1 MYVRKK
7 VYLCTKYAFFKK
19 IRYMKKHFLTILA
32 LVFVAQISWAGT
44 VTPASQIPA
53 YYADADGLAG
63 KPLWTAISSITNRGF
78 SSLGYNGLWTAYKK
92 TDVYPAD
99 SVGKAGKI
107 WDMYGECPFTFGS
120 DQCGSYSGVC
130 DCYNREHS
138 IPKSW
143 FGGSTSGIGCDIFH
157 LVPTDGKINST
168 RSNDEFGEVAGA
180 KNYYGNGTGTA
191 GTWSTDRPTIASAA
205 GEVIQGS
212 GNVFEPKDQYK
223 GDFARGYM
231 GTIIK
236 WQLANMTSSN
246 NFFTG
251 NYTASGN
258 FGFTKKAVVLM
269 MKWHREDPV
278 SQKEIDRN
286 NGIQATQGNRNP
298 FIDYPYLAEYIWGE
312 HAGETVDMS
321 LLMPSTD
328 PDFIPGV
335 SSGLREHEVPP
346 IPGAMYGVT
355 WSVNGEEMLV
365 DSICEEC
372 SIMVLPSTPVSC
384 SSESNVFVG
393 WTTTAIAGTS
403 DDAPAVLYTKPSDFP
418 AVMADVTYY
427 AVFAK
432 ETVTQGAEPAVYVFD
447 AEHQT
452 GWTNT
457 ANKTG
462 SYWLLDAGKELV
474 SPEVDLAGLSSIVA
488 KIRTYG
494 GTQYDQFAINAGAT
508 RLGTINATSGGT
520 MTEYTWNNTQTLTG
534 VSPITFTCSNAAN
547 NKGIGFS
554 SVIINA
560 TGAGV
565 GYERYITSCQS
576 GDEVE
581 LTPSEDT
588 MVRKM
593 LIGGRI
599 YILMGNELYNLQGQR
614 VR

>member
-1 MYVRKK
+1 M
-7 VYLCTKYAFFKK
+7 
-19 IRYMKKHFLTILA
+19 ILGFA
-32 LVFVAQISWAGT
+32 LIWVAQMMWAGS
-44 VTPASQIPA
+44 VTPAAQIPA

-107 WDMYGECPFTFGS
+107 WDMYGECPFTFSS
-120 DQCGSYSGVC
+120 DQCGSYNGVC

-236 WQLANMTSSN
+236 WQLANMTTSN
-246 NFFTG
+246 NFFSG
-251 NYTASGN
+251 EYTPSGY

-286 NGIQATQGNRNP
+286 NGIQQTQGNRNP

-335 SSGLREHEVPP
+335 SDGARTFVPP

-355 WSVNGEEMLV
+355 WSVNGEELYV
-365 DSICEEC
+365 DSICEDC
-372 SIMVLPSTPVSC
+372 PIMALPNTPVSC
-384 SSESNVFVG
+384 STESDIFMG
-393 WTTTAIAGTS
+393 WTTTPISGTI
-403 DDAPAVLYTKPSDFP
+403 DDAPAILFTQPADFP
-418 AVMADVTYY
+418 AVTEDVTYY

-432 ETVTQGAEPAVYVFD
+432 EAVSEVSMPEVFIFD

-457 ANKTG
+457 ANKSG
-462 SYWLLDAGKELV
+462 SYWLLDAGKQLV
-474 SPEVDLAGLSSIVA
+474 SPTVDLSGLSSIVV

-494 GTQYDQFAINAGAT
+494 GTQYDQFSVDAENQHLTTIEATAG
-508 RLGTINATSGGT
+508 ST

-534 VSPITFTCSNAAN
+534 FSPLTFTCSNAAN

-554 SVIINA
+554 SVVINA

-565 GYERYITSCQS
+565 AYERYITSCQS

-581 LTPSEDT
+581 LIADED
-588 MVRKM
+588 VVARKI
-593 LIGGRI
+593 LVGGQIFLQIG
-599 YILMGNELYNLQGQR
+599 EQLYNITGQR
-614 VR
+614 VK

>member
-1 MYVRKK
+1 MRK
-7 VYLCTKYAFFKK
+7 T
-19 IRYMKKHFLTILA
+19 MILGFA
-32 LVFVAQISWAGT
+32 LIWVAQMMWAGS
-44 VTPASQIPA
+44 VTPATQIPA

-78 SSLGYNGLWTAYKK
+78 SSLGYSGLWTAYKK

-120 DQCGSYSGVC
+120 DQCGSYNGVC

-205 GEVIQGS
+205 GEVIHGS

-236 WQLANMTSSN
+236 WQLANMTTAN
-246 NFFTG
+246 NFFSG
-251 NYTASGN
+251 EYTPSGY

-312 HAGETVDMS
+312 HAGETVDMD

-335 SSGLREHEVPP
+335 SDGSRTYVPP

-355 WSVNGEEMLV
+355 WSVNGEELYV

-372 SIMVLPSTPVSC
+372 PIMALPNTPVSC
-384 SSESNVFVG
+384 STESDIFMG
-393 WTTTAIAGTS
+393 WTTTPIVGTI
-403 DDAPAVLYTKPSDFP
+403 DDAPAILFTQPADFP
-418 AVMADVTYY
+418 AVTEDVTYY

-432 ETVTQGAEPAVYVFD
+432 EAVSEVSMPEVFIFD

-457 ANKTG
+457 ANKTS
-462 SYWLLDAGKELV
+462 SYWLLDAGKQLV
-474 SPEVDLAGLSSIVA
+474 SPTVDLSGLSSIVV

-494 GTQYDQFAINAGAT
+494 GTQYDQFSVDAENQHLTTIEAT
-508 RLGTINATSGGT
+508 AGGT

-534 VSPITFTCSNAAN
+534 FSPLTFTCSNAAN

-554 SVIINA
+554 SVVINA

-565 GYERYITSCQS
+565 AYERYITLCQT

-581 LTPSEDT
+581 LVADED
-588 MVRKM
+588 VVARKI
-593 LIGGRI
+593 LVGGQI
-599 YILMGNELYNLQGQR
+599 FLQINDQLYNITGQR
-614 VR
+614 VK

>member
-1 MYVRKK
+1 MRKI
-7 VYLCTKYAFFKK
+7 F
-19 IRYMKKHFLTILA
+19 IS
-32 LVFVAQISWAGT
+32 FVALLCVAQMMWAGS
-44 VTPASQIPA
+44 VTPAANIPA

-63 KPLWTAISSITNRGF
+63 KQLWTAISSITNRGF
-78 SSLGYNGLWTAYKK
+78 STLGYSGLWTAYKT

-99 SVGKAGKI
+99 STGKAGKI
-107 WDMYGECPFTFGS
+107 WDMYGECTFTYGS
-120 DQCGSYSGVC
+120 DQCGSYNGVC

-180 KNYYGNGTGTA
+180 KNYYGNGTGAA

-205 GEVIQGS
+205 GEVIHGS
-212 GNVFEPKDQYK
+212 GQVFEPKDQYK

-236 WQLANMTSSN
+236 WQLANMTNSN
-246 NFFTG
+246 NFFSG
-251 NYTASGN
+251 EYTPSGY

-286 NGIQATQGNRNP
+286 NGIQKTQGNRNP

-312 HAGETVDMS
+312 HAGETVDMD

-335 SSGLREHEVPP
+335 SDGARTFVPP

-355 WSVNGEEMLV
+355 WSVNGEELYV
-365 DSICEEC
+365 DSICENC
-372 SIMVLPSTPVSC
+372 PIMALPNTPVSC
-384 SSESNVFVG
+384 STESDIFMG
-393 WTTTAIAGTS
+393 WTTTPIAGTI
-403 DDAPAVLYTKPSDFP
+403 DEAPAILFTQPADFK
-418 AVMADVTYY
+418 AVTEDVTYY

-432 ETVTQGAEPAVYVFD
+432 EAVSEVSMPEVFIFD

-462 SYWLLDAGKELV
+462 SYWLLDAGKQLV
-474 SPEVDLAGLSSIVA
+474 SPTVDLSGLSSIVV

-494 GTQYDQFAINAGAT
+494 GTQYDQFSVDAENQHLTTIEAT
-508 RLGTINATSGGT
+508 AGGT

-534 VSPITFTCSNAAN
+534 FSPLTFTCSNAAA

-554 SVIINA
+554 SVVINA

-565 GYERYITSCQS
+565 AYERYITSCQT

-581 LTPSEDT
+581 LVADED
-588 MVRKM
+588 VVARKI
-593 LIGGRI
+593 LVGGQI
-599 YILMGNELYNLQGQR
+599 FLQINNQLYSITGQR
-614 VR
+614 VK

>member
-1 MYVRKK
+1 
-7 VYLCTKYAFFKK
+7 
-19 IRYMKKHFLTILA
+19 MKKYI
-32 LVFVAQISWAGT
+32 VSFVALLCVAQMMWAGS
-44 VTPASQIPA
+44 VTPAANIPA

-63 KPLWTAISSITNRGF
+63 KQLWTAISSITNRGF
-78 SSLGYNGLWTAYKK
+78 SSLGYSGLWTAYKK

-205 GEVIQGS
+205 GEVIHGS

-236 WQLANMTSSN
+236 WQLANMTNSN
-246 NFFTG
+246 NFFSG
-251 NYTASGN
+251 EYTPSGY

-312 HAGETVDMS
+312 HACETVDMD

-335 SSGLREHEVPP
+335 SDGARTFVPP

-355 WSVNGEEMLV
+355 WSVNGEELYV

-372 SIMVLPSTPVSC
+372 PIMALPNTPVSC
-384 SSESNVFVG
+384 STESDIFMG
-393 WTTTAIAGTS
+393 WTTTPIAGTI
-403 DDAPAVLYTKPSDFP
+403 DDAPAILFTQPADFP
-418 AVMADVTYY
+418 AVTEDVTYY

-432 ETVTQGAEPAVYVFD
+432 EAVTQGAAPATYTYD
-447 AEHQT
+447 ADHQEGWANT
-452 GWTNT
+452 G
-457 ANKTG
+457 ANKG
-462 SYWLLDAGKELV
+462 SYWLLDQGKTLV
-474 SPEVDLAGLSSIVA
+474 SPAIDLMGLESIVV
-488 KIRTYG
+488 KMRTYG
-494 GTQYDQFAINAGAT
+494 GTQYDMLQISEESGVLTSIQAT
-508 RLGTINATSGGT
+508 GGSTI
-520 MTEYTWNNTQTLTG
+520 TEYTWNNNLYIAGTSTLT
-534 VSPITFTCSNAAN
+534 FACSNGAA
-547 NKGIGFS
+547 NKGIGIQ
-554 SVIINA
+554 SVVINA

-565 GYERYITSCQS
+565 AYERYITSCQTGS
-576 GDEVE
+576 EVE
-581 LTPSEDT
+581 LVSSDNAPA
-588 MVRKM
+588 RKL
-593 LIGGRI
+593 LINGQI
-599 YILMGNELYNLQGQR
+599 YIILNDQLFNLQGQR
-614 VR
+614 VK

>member
-1 MYVRKK
+1 MI
-7 VYLCTKYAFFKK
+7 LG
-19 IRYMKKHFLTILA
+19 LA
-32 LVFVAQISWAGT
+32 LIWVAQMMWAGS
-44 VTPASQIPA
+44 VTPAAQIPA

-63 KPLWTAISSITNRGF
+63 KQLWTAISSITNRGF

-107 WDMYGECPFTFGS
+107 WDMYGECPFTFSS
-120 DQCGSYSGVC
+120 DQCGSYNGVC

-205 GEVIQGS
+205 GEVIHGS

-236 WQLANMTSSN
+236 WQLANMTTSN
-246 NFFTG
+246 NFFSG
-251 NYTASGN
+251 EYTPSGY

-286 NGIQATQGNRNP
+286 NGIQQTQGNRNP

-328 PDFIPGV
+328 PDFVPGV
-335 SSGLREHEVPP
+335 SDGARTFVPP

-355 WSVNGEEMLV
+355 WSVNGEELYV
-365 DSICEEC
+365 DSICEDC
-372 SIMVLPSTPVSC
+372 PIMALPNTPVSC
-384 SSESNVFVG
+384 STESDIFMG
-393 WTTTAIAGTS
+393 WTTTPIAGTI
-403 DDAPAVLYTKPSDFP
+403 DDAPAILFTQPADFP
-418 AVMADVTYY
+418 AVTEDVTYY

-432 ETVTQGAEPAVYVFD
+432 EAVSEVSMPEVFIFD

-457 ANKTG
+457 ANKTS
-462 SYWLLDAGKELV
+462 SYWLLDAGKQLV
-474 SPEVDLAGLSSIVA
+474 SPTVDLSGLSSIVV

-494 GTQYDQFAINAGAT
+494 GTQYDQFSVDAENQHLTTIEAT
-508 RLGTINATSGGT
+508 AGGT

-534 VSPITFTCSNAAN
+534 FSPLTFTCSNAAN

-554 SVIINA
+554 SVVINA

-565 GYERYITSCQS
+565 AYERYITSCQS

-581 LTPSEDT
+581 LVADED
-588 MVRKM
+588 VVARKI
-593 LIGGRI
+593 LVGGQI
-599 YILMGNELYNLQGQR
+599 FLQINDQLYNITGQR
-614 VR
+614 VK

>member
-1 MYVRKK
+1 M
-7 VYLCTKYAFFKK
+7 
-19 IRYMKKHFLTILA
+19 ILGFA
-32 LVFVAQISWAGT
+32 LIWVAQMMWAGS
-44 VTPASQIPA
+44 VTPAAQIPA

-63 KPLWTAISSITNRGF
+63 KQLWTAISSITNRGF
-78 SSLGYNGLWTAYKK
+78 STLSYSGLWTAYKT

-107 WDMYGECPFTFGS
+107 WDMYGECPFTYGS
-120 DQCGSYSGVC
+120 DQCGSYNGVC

-205 GEVIQGS
+205 GEVIHGS

-236 WQLANMTSSN
+236 WQLANMTTAN
-246 NFFTG
+246 NFFSG
-251 NYTASGN
+251 EYTPSGY

-312 HAGETVDMS
+312 HAGEAVDMD

-335 SSGLREHEVPP
+335 SDGARTYVPP
-346 IPGAMYGVT
+346 IPAAMYGVT
-355 WSVNGEEMLV
+355 WSVNGEELYV
-365 DSICEEC
+365 DSICEDC
-372 SIMVLPSTPVSC
+372 PIMALPNTPVSC
-384 SSESNVFVG
+384 STESDIFMG
-393 WTTTAIAGTS
+393 WTTTPIAGTI
-403 DDAPAVLYTKPSDFP
+403 DDAPAILFTQPADFP
-418 AVMADVTYY
+418 AVTEDVTYY

-432 ETVTQGAEPAVYVFD
+432 EAVSEVSLPEIFIFD
-447 AEHQT
+447 AEHQE
-452 GWTNT
+452 GWQNT
-457 ANKTG
+457 ANKTS
-462 SYWLLDAGKELV
+462 SYWLLDAGKQLV
-474 SPEVDLAGLSSIVA
+474 SPTVDLSGLSSIVV

-494 GTQYDQFAINAGAT
+494 GTQYDQFSVDAENQHLTTIEAT
-508 RLGTINATSGGT
+508 AGGT

-534 VSPITFTCSNAAN
+534 FSPLTFTCSNAAN

-554 SVIINA
+554 SVVINA

-565 GYERYITSCQS
+565 AYERYITSCQT

-581 LTPSEDT
+581 LVPSDEAAA
-588 MVRKM
+588 RKI
-593 LIGGRI
+593 LVGGQI
-599 YILMGNELYNLQGQR
+599 FLQINDQLYNVTGQR
-614 VR
+614 VK

>member
-1 MYVRKK
+1 MRK
-7 VYLCTKYAFFKK
+7 T
-19 IRYMKKHFLTILA
+19 MILGFA
-32 LVFVAQISWAGT
+32 LLWVAQMMWAGS
-44 VTPASQIPA
+44 VTPAANIPA

-63 KPLWTAISSITNRGF
+63 KQLWTAISSITNRGF
-78 SSLGYNGLWTAYKK
+78 SSLGYSGLWTAYKK

-120 DQCGSYSGVC
+120 DQCGSYNGVC

-205 GEVIQGS
+205 GEVIHGS

-236 WQLANMTSSN
+236 WQLANMTNSN
-246 NFFTG
+246 NFFSG
-251 NYTASGN
+251 QYTVSGN

-335 SSGLREHEVPP
+335 SDGARTFVPP

-355 WSVNGEEMLV
+355 WSVNGEVLLV

-372 SIMVLPSTPVSC
+372 PIMALPNTPVSC
-384 SSESNVFVG
+384 STESDIFMG
-393 WTTTAIAGTS
+393 WTTTPIAGTI
-403 DDAPAVLYTKPSDFP
+403 DEAPAILFTKPADFP
-418 AVMADVTYY
+418 AVTEDVTYY

-432 ETVTQGAEPAVYVFD
+432 ETVTQGAAPATYTYD
-447 AEHQT
+447 ADHQEGWANT
-452 GWTNT
+452 G
-457 ANKTG
+457 ANKG
-462 SYWLLDAGKELV
+462 SYWLLDQGKTLV
-474 SPEVDLAGLSSIVA
+474 SPAIDLMGLESIVV
-488 KIRTYG
+488 KMRTYG
-494 GTQYDQFAINAGAT
+494 GTQYDMLQISEESGVLTSIQAT
-508 RLGTINATSGGT
+508 GGSTI
-520 MTEYTWNNTQTLTG
+520 TEYTWNNNLYIAGT
-534 VSPITFTCSNAAN
+534 SPLTFTCSNAAN

-554 SVIINA
+554 SVVINA

-565 GYERYITSCQS
+565 AYERYITSCQTGS
-576 GDEVE
+576 EVE
-581 LTPSEDT
+581 LVSSDNAPA
-588 MVRKM
+588 RKL
-593 LIGGRI
+593 LINGQI
-599 YILMGNELYNLQGQR
+599 YIILNDQLFNLQGQR
-614 VR
+614 VK

>member
-1 MYVRKK
+1 M
-7 VYLCTKYAFFKK
+7 
-19 IRYMKKHFLTILA
+19 ILGFA
-32 LVFVAQISWAGT
+32 LIWVAQMMWAGS
-44 VTPASQIPA
+44 VTPAAQIPA

-107 WDMYGECPFTFGS
+107 WDMYGECPFTFSS
-120 DQCGSYSGVC
+120 DQCGSYNGVC

-236 WQLANMTSSN
+236 WQLANMTTSN
-246 NFFTG
+246 NFFSG
-251 NYTASGN
+251 EYTPSGY

-286 NGIQATQGNRNP
+286 NGIQQTQGNRNP

-335 SSGLREHEVPP
+335 SDGARTFVPP

-355 WSVNGEEMLV
+355 WSVNGEELYV
-365 DSICEEC
+365 DSICEDC
-372 SIMVLPSTPVSC
+372 PIMALPNTPVSC
-384 SSESNVFVG
+384 STESDIFMG
-393 WTTTAIAGTS
+393 WTTTPISGTI
-403 DDAPAVLYTKPSDFP
+403 DDAPAILFTQPADFP
-418 AVMADVTYY
+418 AVTEDVTYY

-432 ETVTQGAEPAVYVFD
+432 EAVSEVSMPEVFIFD

-457 ANKTG
+457 ANKSG
-462 SYWLLDAGKELV
+462 SYWLLDAGKQLV
-474 SPEVDLAGLSSIVA
+474 SPTVDLSGLSSIVV

-494 GTQYDQFAINAGAT
+494 GTQYDQFSVDAENQHLTTIEATAG
-508 RLGTINATSGGT
+508 ST

-534 VSPITFTCSNAAN
+534 FSPLTFTCSNAAN

-554 SVIINA
+554 SVVINA

-565 GYERYITSCQS
+565 AYERYITSCQS

-581 LTPSEDT
+581 LIADED
-588 MVRKM
+588 VVARKI
-593 LIGGRI
+593 LVGGQI
-599 YILMGNELYNLQGQR
+599 FLQINNQLYNITGQR
-614 VR
+614 VK

>member
-1 MYVRKK
+1 MRK
-7 VYLCTKYAFFKK
+7 T
-19 IRYMKKHFLTILA
+19 MILGFA
-32 LVFVAQISWAGT
+32 LLWVAQMMWAGS
-44 VTPASQIPA
+44 VTPAANIPA

-63 KPLWTAISSITNRGF
+63 KQLWTAISSITNRGF
-78 SSLGYNGLWTAYKK
+78 SSLGYSGLWTAYKK

-120 DQCGSYSGVC
+120 DQCGSYNGVC

-205 GEVIQGS
+205 GEVIHGS

-236 WQLANMTSSN
+236 WQLANMTTAN
-246 NFFTG
+246 NFFSG
-251 NYTASGN
+251 EYTPSGY

-312 HAGETVDMS
+312 HAGETVDMD

-335 SSGLREHEVPP
+335 SDGARTYVPP
-346 IPGAMYGVT
+346 IPGTMYGVT
-355 WSVNGEEMLV
+355 WSVNGEELYV

-372 SIMVLPSTPVSC
+372 PIMALPNTPVSC
-384 SSESNVFVG
+384 STESDIFMG
-393 WTTTAIAGTS
+393 WTTTPIAGTI
-403 DDAPAVLYTKPSDFP
+403 DDAPAILFTQPADFP
-418 AVMADVTYY
+418 AVTEDVTYY

-432 ETVTQGAEPAVYVFD
+432 EAVSEVSMPEVFIFD

-462 SYWLLDAGKELV
+462 TYWLLDAGKQLV
-474 SPEVDLAGLSSIVA
+474 SPTVDLSGLSSIVV

-494 GTQYDQFAINAGAT
+494 GTQYDRFSVDAENQHLTTIEAT
-508 RLGTINATSGGT
+508 AGGT

-534 VSPITFTCSNAAN
+534 FSPLTFTCSNAAT

-554 SVIINA
+554 SVVINA

-565 GYERYITSCQS
+565 AYERYITSCQTGS
-576 GDEVE
+576 EVE
-581 LTPSEDT
+581 LVADED
-588 MVRKM
+588 VVARKI
-593 LIGGRI
+593 LVGGQI
-599 YILMGNELYNLQGQR
+599 FLQINDQLYNITGQR
-614 VR
+614 VK

>member
-1 MYVRKK
+1 MRKI
-7 VYLCTKYAFFKK
+7 F
-19 IRYMKKHFLTILA
+19 IS
-32 LVFVAQISWAGT
+32 FVALLCVAQMMWAGS
-44 VTPASQIPA
+44 VTPAANIPA

-63 KPLWTAISSITNRGF
+63 KQLWTAISSITNRGF
-78 SSLGYNGLWTAYKK
+78 STLSYSGLWTAYKT

-99 SVGKAGKI
+99 STGKAGKI
-107 WDMYGECPFTFGS
+107 WDMYGECTFTYGS
-120 DQCGSYSGVC
+120 DQCGSYNGVC

-191 GTWSTDRPTIASAA
+191 GSWSTDRPTIASTA
-205 GEVIQGS
+205 GEVIHGS
-212 GNVFEPKDQYK
+212 GQVFEPKDQYK

-236 WQLANMTSSN
+236 WQLANMTTSN
-246 NFFTG
+246 NFFSG
-251 NYTASGN
+251 EYTPSGY

-286 NGIQATQGNRNP
+286 NGIQKTQGNRNP

-312 HAGETVDMS
+312 HAGETVDMD

-335 SSGLREHEVPP
+335 SDGARTFVPP

-355 WSVNGEEMLV
+355 WSVNGEELYV
-365 DSICEEC
+365 DSICEDC
-372 SIMVLPSTPVSC
+372 PIMALPNTPVSC
-384 SSESNVFVG
+384 STESDIFMG
-393 WTTTAIAGTS
+393 WTTTPIAGTI
-403 DDAPAVLYTKPSDFP
+403 DEAPAILFTQPADFP
-418 AVMADVTYY
+418 AVTEDVTYY

-432 ETVTQGAEPAVYVFD
+432 EAVSEVSMPEVFIFD

-462 SYWLLDAGKELV
+462 TYWLLDAGKQLV
-474 SPEVDLAGLSSIVA
+474 SPTVDLSGLSSIVV

-494 GTQYDQFAINAGAT
+494 GTQYDQFSVDAENQHLT
-508 RLGTINATSGGT
+508 TIEATSGGT

-534 VSPITFTCSNAAN
+534 FSPLTFTCSNAAA

-554 SVIINA
+554 SVVINA

-565 GYERYITSCQS
+565 AYERYITSCQT

-581 LTPSEDT
+581 LVASDNAPA
-588 MVRKM
+588 RKL
-593 LIGGRI
+593 LINGQI
-599 YILMGNELYNLQGQR
+599 YIILNDQLFNLQGQR
-614 VR
+614 VK

>member
-1 MYVRKK
+1 
-7 VYLCTKYAFFKK
+7 
-19 IRYMKKHFLTILA
+19 MKKYI
-32 LVFVAQISWAGT
+32 VSFVALLWVAQMMWAGS
-44 VTPASQIPA
+44 VTPAAQIPA

-63 KPLWTAISSITNRGF
+63 KQLWTAISSITNRGF
-78 SSLGYNGLWTAYKK
+78 STLSYSGLWTAYKK

-205 GEVIQGS
+205 GEVIHGS

-236 WQLANMTSSN
+236 WQLANMTTAN
-246 NFFTG
+246 NFFSG
-251 NYTASGN
+251 EYTPSGY

-312 HAGETVDMS
+312 HAGETVDMD

-328 PDFIPGV
+328 PDFVPGV
-335 SSGLREHEVPP
+335 SDGARTFVPP

-355 WSVNGEEMLV
+355 WSVNGEVLLV

-372 SIMVLPSTPVSC
+372 PIMALPNTPVSC
-384 SSESNVFVG
+384 STESDIFMG
-393 WTTTAIAGTS
+393 WTTTPIAGTI
-403 DDAPAVLYTKPSDFP
+403 DDAPAILFTQPADFP
-418 AVMADVTYY
+418 AVTADVTYY

-432 ETVTQGAEPAVYVFD
+432 ENVSEVSMPEVFIYD
-447 AEHQT
+447 ADHQEGWANT
-452 GWTNT
+452 G
-457 ANKTG
+457 ANKG
-462 SYWLLDAGKELV
+462 SYWLLDQGKTLV
-474 SPEVDLAGLSSIVA
+474 SPAIDLMGLESIVV
-488 KIRTYG
+488 KMRTYG
-494 GTQYDQFAINAGAT
+494 GTQYDMLQISEESGVLTSIQAT
-508 RLGTINATSGGT
+508 GGSTI
-520 MTEYTWNNTQTLTG
+520 TEYTWNNNLYIAGTSTLT
-534 VSPITFTCSNAAN
+534 FACSNGAA
-547 NKGIGFS
+547 NKGIGIQ
-554 SVIINA
+554 SVVINA
-560 TGAGV
+560 TGSGSS
-565 GYERYITSCQS
+565 YSRYITSCQS
-576 GDEVE
+576 GAEVE
-581 LTPSEDT
+581 LVPSDEAAA
-588 MVRKM
+588 RKI
-593 LIGGRI
+593 LVGGQI
-599 YILMGNELYNLQGQR
+599 YIILNDQLFNLQGQR
-614 VR
+614 VK

>member
-1 MYVRKK
+1 M
-7 VYLCTKYAFFKK
+7 
-19 IRYMKKHFLTILA
+19 ILGFA
-32 LVFVAQISWAGT
+32 LIWVAQMMWAGS
-44 VTPASQIPA
+44 VTPATQIPA

-78 SSLGYNGLWTAYKK
+78 STLSYSGLWTAYKK

-120 DQCGSYSGVC
+120 DQCGSYNGVC

-205 GEVIQGS
+205 GEVIHGS

-236 WQLANMTSSN
+236 WQLANMTTAN
-246 NFFTG
+246 NFFSG
-251 NYTASGN
+251 EYTPSGY

-286 NGIQATQGNRNP
+286 NGIQQTQGNRNP

-312 HAGETVDMS
+312 HAGETVDMD

-335 SSGLREHEVPP
+335 SDGARTFVPP

-355 WSVNGEEMLV
+355 WSVNGEELYV

-372 SIMVLPSTPVSC
+372 PITALPSTPVSC
-384 SSESNVFVG
+384 STESDIFMG
-393 WTTTAIAGTS
+393 WTTTPIAGTI
-403 DDAPAVLYTKPSDFP
+403 DDAPAILFTQPADFP
-418 AVMADVTYY
+418 AVTEDVTYY

-432 ETVTQGAEPAVYVFD
+432 EAVSEVSMPEVFIFD
-447 AEHQT
+447 ADHQE
-452 GWTNT
+452 GWQNT
-457 ANKTG
+457 ANKTS
-462 SYWLLDAGKELV
+462 SYWLLDAGKQLV
-474 SPEVDLAGLSSIVA
+474 SPTVDLSGLSSIVV

-494 GTQYDQFAINAGAT
+494 GTQYDQFSVDAENQHLTTIEAIA
-508 RLGTINATSGGT
+508 GGT

-534 VSPITFTCSNAAN
+534 FSPLTFTCSNAAN

-554 SVIINA
+554 SVVINA

-565 GYERYITSCQS
+565 AYERYITSCQT

-581 LTPSEDT
+581 LVADED
-588 MVRKM
+588 VVARKI
-593 LIGGRI
+593 LVGGQIFLQIGDQ
-599 YILMGNELYNLQGQR
+599 LYNITGQR
-614 VR
+614 VK

>member
-1 MYVRKK
+1 MRKI
-7 VYLCTKYAFFKK
+7 F
-19 IRYMKKHFLTILA
+19 IS
-32 LVFVAQISWAGT
+32 FVALLCVAQMMWAGS
-44 VTPASQIPA
+44 VTPAANIPA

-63 KPLWTAISSITNRGF
+63 KQLWTAISSITNRGF
-78 SSLGYNGLWTAYKK
+78 SSLGYSGLWTAYKT

-99 SVGKAGKI
+99 STGKAGKI
-107 WDMYGECPFTFGS
+107 WDMYGECTFTYGS
-120 DQCGSYSGVC
+120 DQCGSYNGVC

-205 GEVIQGS
+205 GEVIHGS
-212 GNVFEPKDQYK
+212 GQVFEPKDQYK

-236 WQLANMTSSN
+236 WQLANMTNSN
-246 NFFTG
+246 NFFSG
-251 NYTASGN
+251 EYTPSGY

-286 NGIQATQGNRNP
+286 NGIQKTQGNRNP

-312 HAGETVDMS
+312 HAGETVDMD

-335 SSGLREHEVPP
+335 SDGARTFVPP
-346 IPGAMYGVT
+346 IPGTMYGVT
-355 WSVNGEEMLV
+355 WSVNGEELYV
-365 DSICEEC
+365 DSICEDC
-372 SIMVLPSTPVSC
+372 PIMALPNTPVSC
-384 SSESNVFVG
+384 STESDIFMG
-393 WTTTAIAGTS
+393 WTTTPIAGTI
-403 DDAPAVLYTKPSDFP
+403 DDAPAILFTQPADFP
-418 AVMADVTYY
+418 AVTEDVTYY

-432 ETVTQGAEPAVYVFD
+432 EAVSEVSMPEVFIFD

-457 ANKTG
+457 ANKTS
-462 SYWLLDAGKELV
+462 SYWLLDAGKQLV
-474 SPEVDLAGLSSIVA
+474 SPTVDLSGLSSIVV

-494 GTQYDQFAINAGAT
+494 GTQYDLFSVDAENQHLTTIEAT
-508 RLGTINATSGGT
+508 AGGT

-534 VSPITFTCSNAAN
+534 FSPLTFTCSNAAA

-554 SVIINA
+554 SVVINA

-565 GYERYITSCQS
+565 AYERYITSCQS

-581 LTPSEDT
+581 LVADED
-588 MVRKM
+588 VVARKI
-593 LIGGRI
+593 LVGGQI
-599 YILMGNELYNLQGQR
+599 FLQINDQLYNITGQR
-614 VR
+614 VK

>member
-1 MYVRKK
+1 M
-7 VYLCTKYAFFKK
+7 
-19 IRYMKKHFLTILA
+19 ILGFA
-32 LVFVAQISWAGT
+32 LIWVAQMMWAGS
-44 VTPASQIPA
+44 VTPAAQIPA

-63 KPLWTAISSITNRGF
+63 KQLWTAISSITNRGF

-107 WDMYGECPFTFGS
+107 WDMYGECPFTFSS

-205 GEVIQGS
+205 GEVIHGS

-236 WQLANMTSSN
+236 WQLANMTTAN
-246 NFFTG
+246 NFFSG
-251 NYTASGN
+251 EYTPSGY

-312 HAGETVDMS
+312 HAGETVDMA

-335 SSGLREHEVPP
+335 SDGSRTYVPP

-355 WSVNGEEMLV
+355 WSVNGEELYV
-365 DSICEEC
+365 DSICEDC
-372 SIMVLPSTPVSC
+372 PIMALPNTPVSC
-384 SSESNVFVG
+384 STESDIFMG
-393 WTTTAIAGTS
+393 WTTTPITGTI
-403 DDAPAVLYTKPSDFP
+403 DDAPAILFTQPADFP
-418 AVMADVTYY
+418 AVTEDVTYY

-432 ETVTQGAEPAVYVFD
+432 EAVSEVSMPEVFIFD
-447 AEHQT
+447 AEHQE

-462 SYWLLDAGKELV
+462 NYWLLDAGKQLV
-474 SPEVDLAGLSSIVA
+474 SPTVDLSGLSSIVV

-494 GTQYDQFAINAGAT
+494 GTQYDEFSVDAENQHLTTIEAT
-508 RLGTINATSGGT
+508 AGGT

-534 VSPITFTCSNAAN
+534 FSPLTFTCSNAAN

-554 SVIINA
+554 SVVINA

-565 GYERYITSCQS
+565 AYERYITSCQT

-581 LTPSEDT
+581 LVADED
-588 MVRKM
+588 VVARKI
-593 LIGGRI
+593 LVGGQI
-599 YILMGNELYNLQGQR
+599 FLQINDQLYNVTGQR
-614 VR
+614 VK

>member
-1 MYVRKK
+1 MRKI
-7 VYLCTKYAFFKK
+7 F
-19 IRYMKKHFLTILA
+19 IS
-32 LVFVAQISWAGT
+32 FVALLCVAQMMWAGS
-44 VTPASQIPA
+44 VTPAANIPA

-63 KPLWTAISSITNRGF
+63 KQLWTAISSITNRGF
-78 SSLGYNGLWTAYKK
+78 SSLGYSGLWTAYKT

-99 SVGKAGKI
+99 STGKAGKI
-107 WDMYGECPFTFGS
+107 WDMYGECTFTYGS
-120 DQCGSYSGVC
+120 DQCGSYNGVC

-143 FGGSTSGIGCDIFH
+143 FGGTTSGIGCDIFH

-205 GEVIQGS
+205 GEVIHGS
-212 GNVFEPKDQYK
+212 GQVFEPKDQYK

-236 WQLANMTSSN
+236 WQLANMTTAN
-246 NFFTG
+246 NFFSG
-251 NYTASGN
+251 EYTPSGY

-286 NGIQATQGNRNP
+286 NGIQKTQGNRNP

-312 HAGETVDMS
+312 HAGETVDMD

-335 SSGLREHEVPP
+335 SDGARTFVPP
-346 IPGAMYGVT
+346 IPGTMYGVT
-355 WSVNGEEMLV
+355 WSVNGEELYV

-372 SIMVLPSTPVSC
+372 PIMALPSMPVSC
-384 SSESNVFVG
+384 STESDIFMG
-393 WTTTAIAGTS
+393 WTTTPIAGTI
-403 DDAPAVLYTKPSDFP
+403 DDAPAILFTQPADFP
-418 AVMADVTYY
+418 AVTEDVTYY

-432 ETVTQGAEPAVYVFD
+432 EAVSEVSMPEVFIFD

-462 SYWLLDAGKELV
+462 TYWLLDAGKQLV
-474 SPEVDLAGLSSIVA
+474 SPTVDLSGLSSIVV

-494 GTQYDQFAINAGAT
+494 GTQYDKFSVDAENQHLTTIEAT
-508 RLGTINATSGGT
+508 AGGT

-534 VSPITFTCSNAAN
+534 FSPLTFTCSNAAA

-554 SVIINA
+554 SVVINA

-565 GYERYITSCQS
+565 AYERYITSCQTGS
-576 GDEVE
+576 EVE
-581 LTPSEDT
+581 LVADED
-588 MVRKM
+588 VVARKI
-593 LIGGRI
+593 LVGGQI
-599 YILMGNELYNLQGQR
+599 FLQINDQLYNITGQR
-614 VR
+614 VK

>member
-1 MYVRKK
+1 M
-7 VYLCTKYAFFKK
+7 
-19 IRYMKKHFLTILA
+19 ILGFA
-32 LVFVAQISWAGT
+32 LIWVAQMMWAGS
-44 VTPASQIPA
+44 VTPAAQIPA

-107 WDMYGECPFTFGS
+107 WDMYGECPFTFSS
-120 DQCGSYSGVC
+120 DQCGSYNGVC

-236 WQLANMTSSN
+236 WQLANMTTAN
-246 NFFTG
+246 NFFSG
-251 NYTASGN
+251 EYTPSGY

-286 NGIQATQGNRNP
+286 NGIQQTQGNRNP

-335 SSGLREHEVPP
+335 SDGARTFVPP

-355 WSVNGEEMLV
+355 WSVNGEELYV
-365 DSICEEC
+365 DSICEDC
-372 SIMVLPSTPVSC
+372 PIMALPNTPVSC
-384 SSESNVFVG
+384 STESDIFMG
-393 WTTTAIAGTS
+393 WTTTPIAGTI
-403 DDAPAVLYTKPSDFP
+403 DDAPAILFAQPADFP
-418 AVMADVTYY
+418 AVTEDVTYY

-432 ETVTQGAEPAVYVFD
+432 EAVSEVSMPEIFIFD

-457 ANKTG
+457 ANKTS
-462 SYWLLDAGKELV
+462 SYWLLDAGKQLV
-474 SPEVDLAGLSSIVA
+474 SPTVDLSGLSSIVV

-494 GTQYDQFAINAGAT
+494 GTQYDQFSVDAENQHLTTIEATAG
-508 RLGTINATSGGT
+508 ST

-534 VSPITFTCSNAAN
+534 FSPLTFTCSNAAN

-554 SVIINA
+554 SVVINA

-565 GYERYITSCQS
+565 AYERYITSCQS

-581 LTPSEDT
+581 LIADED
-588 MVRKM
+588 VVARKI
-593 LIGGRI
+593 LVGGQI
-599 YILMGNELYNLQGQR
+599 FLQINNQLYNITGQR
-614 VR
+614 VK